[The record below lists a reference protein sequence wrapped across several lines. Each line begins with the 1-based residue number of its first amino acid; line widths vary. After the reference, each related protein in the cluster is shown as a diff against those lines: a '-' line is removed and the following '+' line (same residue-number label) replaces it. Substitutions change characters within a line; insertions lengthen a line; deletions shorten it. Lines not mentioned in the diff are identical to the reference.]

1 MLWQKLIGATPKTT
15 GITFVASSKQINTV
29 AGATLTI
36 PKPEGTI
43 DGDLMIAVVA
53 ANTAG
58 TTWTGDTGWTELYD
72 QGTNPRLRIAYKIA
86 TVSEGA
92 SYTFTQAVA
101 TGILGGTILTYR
113 NSIFDVIGS
122 GATSSGSNPIT
133 APSVS
138 VAGGVLL
145 ACYAQSGTTT
155 TAFTTPSGMTPVVNN
170 LTGPNFA
177 VFSESRVAGAT
188 GTRSST
194 PSGSAAPSAGIL
206 LSIKPS

>member
-15 GITFVASSKQINTV
+15 GITFVASSKKINTA
-29 AGATLTI
+29 AGARLNI
-36 PKPEGTI
+36 QKPSDTVG
-43 DGDLMIAVVA
+43 GDLMIAVMA

-58 TTWTGDTGWTELYD
+58 TTWDSSGWTEVYD
-72 QGTNPRLRIAYKIA
+72 QGANPRLRIAYRVA
-86 TVSEGA
+86 TVFEGS
-92 SYTFTQAVA
+92 SYDFDINSSTAVC
-101 TGILGGTILTYR
+101 GGTILTYR

-122 GATSSGSNPIT
+122 GATSSGSTPIT

-194 PSGSAAPSAGIL
+194 PSGSSAPSAGIL